1 MLRGQVEAK
10 MKPHLLASVER
21 VLAEIFVLFCFLQI
35 EFDLCG
41 ENCLPEEAHKKRRV
55 THLPE

>member
-1 MLRGQVEAK
+1 MLRGKVEAK
-10 MKPHLLASVER
+10 MKPHLLASMEK

-41 ENCLPEEAHKKRRV
+41 ENCLAEEAHKKRRV
-55 THLPE
+55 MHPPE